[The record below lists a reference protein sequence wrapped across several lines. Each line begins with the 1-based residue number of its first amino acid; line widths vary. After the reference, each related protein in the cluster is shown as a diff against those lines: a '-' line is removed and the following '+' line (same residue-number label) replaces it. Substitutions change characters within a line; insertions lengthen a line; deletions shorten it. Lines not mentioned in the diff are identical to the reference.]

1 MNNPVVKIGNGLMM
15 VQSYPFNWIRES
27 VYANLYPFSVL
38 QSSNSTY
45 YYYIYLGDMSGGT
58 TCVYKEEENELSISD
73 LKFKVESIEEAGE
86 IVLKLTQGMGK
97 NLEGTVHESATYIR
111 DKKIEK
117 ILN

>member
-15 VQSYPFNWIRES
+15 VQSYPFNWIKDQP
-27 VYANLYPFSVL
+27 AGT
-38 QSSNSTY
+38 STP
-45 YYYIYLGDMSGGT
+45 YYYIFLGDMSGGP
-58 TCVYKEEENELSISD
+58 TCVYKEEKNELSISD

-97 NLEGTVHESATYIR
+97 NLEGTVHESAADIR

>member
-27 VYANLYPFSVL
+27 VYAK
-38 QSSNSTY
+38 SSNLPY
-45 YYYIYLGDMSGGT
+45 YYYIYLGDMSGGP

-97 NLEGTVHESATYIR
+97 NLEGTVHESAADIR

>member
-1 MNNPVVKIGNGLMM
+1 MNNPVVRISNGLMM

-27 VYANLYPFSVL
+27 VYAN
-38 QSSNSTY
+38 SNSEPY
-45 YYYIYLGDMSGGT
+45 YYYIFLGDMSGGP
-58 TCVYKEEENELSISD
+58 TCVYKEEKNELSISD

-86 IVLKLTQGMGK
+86 IVLKLAKGMGK
-97 NLEGTVHESATYIR
+97 SLEGTVHESAADIR

>member
-15 VQSYPFNWIRES
+15 VQSYPFNWIKDQP
-27 VYANLYPFSVL
+27 AGT
-38 QSSNSTY
+38 STP
-45 YYYIYLGDMSGGT
+45 YYYIYLGDMSGGP

-97 NLEGTVHESATYIR
+97 NLEGTVHESAADIR

>member
-15 VQSYPFNWIRES
+15 LQSYPFNWIRETDKLKGS
-27 VYANLYPFSVL
+27 P
-38 QSSNSTY
+38 TH
-45 YYYIYLGDMSGGT
+45 YYYIFLGDMSGGP
-58 TCVYKEEENELSISD
+58 TCIYREEENELSISD

-97 NLEGTVHESATYIR
+97 DLEGTVHESAVDIR

>member
-1 MNNPVVKIGNGLMM
+1 MNNPVIKIGNGLMM
-15 VQSYPFNWIRES
+15 VQSYPFNWIKDQP
-27 VYANLYPFSVL
+27 AGT
-38 QSSNSTY
+38 STP
-45 YYYIYLGDMSGGT
+45 YYYIFLGDMSGGP
-58 TCVYKEEENELSISD
+58 TCVYREEKNELSISD

-97 NLEGTVHESATYIR
+97 NLEGTVHESAADIR

>member
-1 MNNPVVKIGNGLMM
+1 MNNPVIKVGNGLMM
-15 VQSYPFNWIRES
+15 LQSYPFNWIRES
-27 VYANLYPFSVL
+27 VYAK
-38 QSSNSTY
+38 SSNSPY
-45 YYYIYLGDMSGGT
+45 YYYIYLGDMSGGP
-58 TCVYKEEENELSISD
+58 TCVYKEEENELAISD

-97 NLEGTVHESATYIR
+97 NLEGTVHESAADIR

>member
-1 MNNPVVKIGNGLMM
+1 MNNPVIKIANGLMM
-15 VQSYPFNWIRES
+15 VQSYPFNWIKDQP
-27 VYANLYPFSVL
+27 AGT
-38 QSSNSTY
+38 STP
-45 YYYIYLGDMSGGT
+45 YYYIFLGDMSGGP
-58 TCVYKEEENELSISD
+58 TCVYREEKNELSISD

-97 NLEGTVHESATYIR
+97 NLEGTVHESAADIR

>member
-1 MNNPVVKIGNGLMM
+1 MNNTVIKVGNGLMM
-15 VQSYPFNWIRES
+15 LQSYPFNWIRECDALKGS
-27 VYANLYPFSVL
+27 LH
-38 QSSNSTY
+38 Y
-45 YYYIYLGDMSGGT
+45 YYYIFLGDMSGGP
-58 TCVYKEEENELSISD
+58 TCIYREEENELSISD

-97 NLEGTVHESATYIR
+97 DLEGTVHESAVDIR

>member
-15 VQSYPFNWIRES
+15 VQSYPFNWIKDQP
-27 VYANLYPFSVL
+27 AGT
-38 QSSNSTY
+38 STP
-45 YYYIYLGDMSGGT
+45 YYYIFLGDMSGGP
-58 TCVYKEEENELSISD
+58 TCVYREEKNELSISD

>member
-1 MNNPVVKIGNGLMM
+1 MNNPVIKIGNGLMM

-27 VYANLYPFSVL
+27 VHAN
-38 QSSNSTY
+38 SNSEPY
-45 YYYIYLGDMSGGT
+45 YYYIYLGDMSGGP

-86 IVLKLTQGMGK
+86 IVLKLAKGLGK
-97 NLEGTVHESATYIR
+97 SLEGTVHESTADIR

>member
-1 MNNPVVKIGNGLMM
+1 MNNPVIKIGNGLMM
-15 VQSYPFNWIRES
+15 VQSYPFNWIKDQP
-27 VYANLYPFSVL
+27 AGT
-38 QSSNSTY
+38 STP
-45 YYYIYLGDMSGGT
+45 YYYIYLGDMSGGP

-97 NLEGTVHESATYIR
+97 NLEGTVHESAADIR

>member
-1 MNNPVVKIGNGLMM
+1 MNNPVIKIANGLMM
-15 VQSYPFNWIRES
+15 VQSYPFNWIKDQAAGTS
-27 VYANLYPFSVL
+27 GI
-38 QSSNSTY
+38 STTC
-45 YYYIYLGDMSGGT
+45 YYIFLGDMSGGP
-58 TCVYKEEENELSISD
+58 TCVYREEKNELSISD

-97 NLEGTVHESATYIR
+97 SLEGTVHESAADIR

>member
-15 VQSYPFNWIRES
+15 VQSYPFNWIKDQP
-27 VYANLYPFSVL
+27 AGT
-38 QSSNSTY
+38 STP
-45 YYYIYLGDMSGGT
+45 YYYIYLGDMSGGP

-86 IVLKLTQGMGK
+86 IVLELTQGMGK
-97 NLEGTVHESATYIR
+97 DLEGTVHESAVDIR

>member
-1 MNNPVVKIGNGLMM
+1 MNNPVIKIGNGLMM
-15 VQSYPFNWIRES
+15 VQSYPFNWIKDQPVGTS
-27 VYANLYPFSVL
+27 GI
-38 QSSNSTY
+38 STP
-45 YYYIYLGDMSGGT
+45 YYYIFLGDMSGGP
-58 TCVYKEEENELSISD
+58 TCVYREEKNELSISD

-97 NLEGTVHESATYIR
+97 NLEGTVHESAADIR

>member
-1 MNNPVVKIGNGLMM
+1 MNNPVVRISNGLMM

-27 VYANLYPFSVL
+27 VN
-38 QSSNSTY
+38 SNSEPY
-45 YYYIYLGDMSGGT
+45 YYYIFLGDMSGGP
-58 TCVYKEEENELSISD
+58 TCVYKEEKNELSISD

-86 IVLKLTQGMGK
+86 IVLKLAKGMGK
-97 NLEGTVHESATYIR
+97 SLEGTVHESAADIR